1 MAGVGGIF
9 VSLNGSTKKI
19 GSKTR
24 DGYELAIH
32 VLELLRDMAF
42 DGVHIN
48 WVMHS
53 NNADDFANMITLCE
67 TYKVSALSVMC
78 SSRIPRTS
86 CPVPPTAAQLYAVAE
101 IIRAYKSPVRFDIE
115 GCFSQMRALVYQGFM
130 GNLNQGLGR
139 GYMAGTA
146 VISININGKITP
158 CRHLEIP
165 EETRTIREYWH
176 NSPTLQALR
185 TAAHNPQE
193 PCKSC
198 NLQKNCLPCMA
209 FNHKLHGKIAFGTQE
224 CPLKQERALL

>member
-53 NNADDFANMITLCE
+53 NNADDFANRITLCE

-86 CPVPPTAAQLYAVAE
+86 CPVPPHR
-101 IIRAYKSPVRFDIE
+101 RAYPAGAVQKLQPTKNLPALE
-115 GCFSQMRALVYQGFM
+115 GVQS
-130 GNLNQGLGR
+130 
-139 GYMAGTA
+139 
-146 VISININGKITP
+146 
-158 CRHLEIP
+158 
-165 EETRTIREYWH
+165 
-176 NSPTLQALR
+176 
-185 TAAHNPQE
+185 
-193 PCKSC
+193 
-198 NLQKNCLPCMA
+198 
-209 FNHKLHGKIAFGTQE
+209 
-224 CPLKQERALL
+224 

>member
-19 GSKTR
+19 GSKNR
-24 DGYELAIH
+24 DGYELTIH

-42 DGVHIN
+42 DGVHSN

-53 NNADDFANMITLCE
+53 NNADDFANRITLCE

-86 CPVPPTAAQLYAVAE
+86 CPVPP
-101 IIRAYKSPVRFDIE
+101 
-115 GCFSQMRALVYQGFM
+115 
-130 GNLNQGLGR
+130 
-139 GYMAGTA
+139 
-146 VISININGKITP
+146 
-158 CRHLEIP
+158 
-165 EETRTIREYWH
+165 
-176 NSPTLQALR
+176 

>member
-19 GSKTR
+19 GSKTH

-67 TYKVSALSVMC
+67 TYKVSTLSVMC

-86 CPVPPTAAQLYAVAE
+86 CPVPPPPRITRRSRAKAATYKKTACPVWRS
-101 IIRAYKSPVRFDIE
+101 IISCTEKSL
-115 GCFSQMRALVYQGFM
+115 SAL
-130 GNLNQGLGR
+130 
-139 GYMAGTA
+139 
-146 VISININGKITP
+146 
-158 CRHLEIP
+158 
-165 EETRTIREYWH
+165 
-176 NSPTLQALR
+176 
-185 TAAHNPQE
+185 
-193 PCKSC
+193 KS
-198 NLQKNCLPCMA
+198 A
-209 FNHKLHGKIAFGTQE
+209 
-224 CPLKQERALL
+224 R

>member
-53 NNADDFANMITLCE
+53 NNADDFANRITLCE

-86 CPVPPTAAQLYAVAE
+86 CPVPPPPRITRRSRAKAATYKKTACPVWRS
-101 IIRAYKSPVRFDIE
+101 IISCTEKSL
-115 GCFSQMRALVYQGFM
+115 SALM
-130 GNLNQGLGR
+130 SAR
-139 GYMAGTA
+139 
-146 VISININGKITP
+146 
-158 CRHLEIP
+158 
-165 EETRTIREYWH
+165 
-176 NSPTLQALR
+176 
-185 TAAHNPQE
+185 
-193 PCKSC
+193 
-198 NLQKNCLPCMA
+198 
-209 FNHKLHGKIAFGTQE
+209 
-224 CPLKQERALL
+224 